1 MNNFFVSFVFI
12 FVSCIYINMILFNYI
27 KEYLDNHNHTLESS
41 IRGLET
47 KINDTETVLKEVE
60 KKSTTFSE
68 KIESQEKVVSSALE
82 KSETGMQMLK
92 EELTGL
98 NKELEDNIT
107 KNLEDLQ
114 KNQEEDIVKKIS
126 SEVKKTSAT
135 QNRVSDFSLL
145 KKIKNTKLINI
156 VNDKSVKEE
165 TDTHTT
171 KIIIKL
177 PEGEKL
183 DITTTLKFNINNL
196 FWVSGYISD
205 TNTRRIVKLLPVDA
219 FMFPSTN
226 TVQISSNTHINQSSQ
241 ELCILVNGIFDNYN
255 MN

>member
-27 KEYLDNHNHTLESS
+27 KEYLDNNNETLESC

-47 KINDTETVLKEVE
+47 KINDSDSILKEVE

-68 KIESQEKVVSSALE
+68 KIESQEKAISSALE
-82 KSETGMQMLK
+82 KNESGIQMLK

-98 NKELEDNIT
+98 NKELEENIT
-107 KNLEDLQ
+107 KNWEDLQ
-114 KNQEEDIVKKIS
+114 KNQDEDITKKIS
-126 SEVKKTSAT
+126 MEIKKNTVT

-156 VNDKSVKEE
+156 DNGKSVKEE
-165 TDTHTT
+165 TDTHTA
-171 KIIIKL
+171 KMIIKL
-177 PEGEKL
+177 QEGETL
-183 DITTTLKFNINNL
+183 NITSTLKFNIINL

-205 TNTRRIVKLLPVDA
+205 TKSRRVVKMLPVDV
-219 FMFPSTN
+219 FTFPSTN
-226 TVQISSNTHINQSSQ
+226 TVQIKSDSHTIGPAQ
-241 ELCILVNGIFDNYN
+241 ELCLLINGIFDKYTL
-255 MN
+255 